1 MIRTGLFSC
10 LHALLDNGKHV
21 IYDTAMTSTEYP
33 LFDQFS
39 RPDWDYIGVVVP
51 PFSIEADPR
60 FMYLSADTRRA
71 LSKVSFMVEAAQGA
85 SVVVGEVGTGKTTLA
100 SWFHTRYQNRKDFVV
115 ARVDEPPT
123 RSGLLLL
130 RRIASEFGIRTRR
143 ATEHQLEEFR
153 SFLVQ
158 QTEKNILPLI
168 IIDEAHELGPEQFVE
183 LRRLLNFRD
192 PKGGK
197 AYQLILLGRPEL
209 DINLRDV
216 PDFADRIATRS
227 SLDPLTPED
236 TRGLIDFR
244 LLAAGRDSRHTQ
256 LFTEDSV
263 LPIWRETRGYPRSI
277 CMLCLHLCLE
287 VVDRKLEKVD
297 SAIVSEFLESQK
309 GYRHL
314 GDD

>member
-1 MIRTGLFSC
+1 M
-10 LHALLDNGKHV
+10 LDTLREF
-21 IYDTAMTSTEYP
+21 IYDTRMSPTEYP

-39 RPDWDYIGVVVP
+39 KPDWDHIGVVVP

-60 FMYLSADTRRA
+60 FMYLSSDTRRA

-85 SVVVGEVGTGKTTLA
+85 SIVVGEVGTGKTMLA
-100 SWFHTRYQNRKDFVV
+100 SWFHSRYQNRKDFVV

-130 RRIASEFGIRTRR
+130 RRIAAEFGIRTRR

-153 SFLVQ
+153 SFLVK

-168 IIDEAHELGPEQFVE
+168 IIDEAHEISPEQFIE

-192 PKGGK
+192 PQGGK
-197 AYQLILLGRPEL
+197 AYQLILLGRPDL
-209 DINLRDV
+209 DINLRAV

-227 SLDPLTPED
+227 SLDPLTPDD

-244 LLAAGRDSRHTQ
+244 LLAAGRGTKLPS
-256 LFTEDSV
+256 LFTEDAI

-277 CMLCLHLCLE
+277 CLLCLHLTLE
-287 VVDRKLEKVD
+287 VVDRHLSQVD
-297 SAIVSEFLESQK
+297 GAMVTHFLQDQK
-309 GYRHL
+309 GYRQL
-314 GDD
+314 DDEQEL